1 MIRVFK
7 SREVSYRAVEEL
19 RAGYEVN
26 RRSIEKYEK
35 AV

>member
-7 SREVSYRAVEEL
+7 SGEVSYRAAEEL
-19 RAGYEVN
+19 RAGYKVN
-26 RRSIEKYEK
+26 RRSIEKHEK